1 MNPSTSAW
9 RGCDMSLLHD
19 IDYEQ
24 TTLLQLIQQAEQNH
38 QDSFDLVR
46 LSLDSGRE
54 LILLAVTA
62 ESLDGLGMVL
72 EGLQEMREDV

>member
-1 MNPSTSAW
+1 
-9 RGCDMSLLHD
+9 MSLLHD

-24 TTLLQLIQQAEQNH
+24 TTLLQIIQQAEENH
-38 QDSFDLVR
+38 TDTFDLVR

-62 ESLDGLGMVL
+62 ESLDGMGKLL
-72 EGLQEMREDV
+72 EALQEIQEEG

>member
-1 MNPSTSAW
+1 
-9 RGCDMSLLHD
+9 MSLLHD

-24 TTLLQLIQQAEQNH
+24 TTLLQIIQQAEENH
-38 QDSFDLVR
+38 TDTFDLVR

-62 ESLDGLGMVL
+62 ESLDNMGKLL
-72 EGLQEMREDV
+72 EGLQEIQEKG

>member
-1 MNPSTSAW
+1 
-9 RGCDMSLLHD
+9 MSLLHD

-38 QDSFDLVR
+38 SDTFDLVR

-54 LILLAVTA
+54 LIFLAVTA
-62 ESLDGLGMVL
+62 DSLDGMGMML
-72 EGLQEMREDV
+72 EGLQQMREEG

>member
-1 MNPSTSAW
+1 
-9 RGCDMSLLHD
+9 MSLLHD

-24 TTLLQLIQQAEQNH
+24 TTVLQLIQQAEQNH

-46 LSLDSGRE
+46 LSLDSSRE